1 MEKFLGKSFEVLAF
15 LNLFN
20 NSKICAFFSNELL
33 KELGNK
39 MPRKTIFWIRFFH
52 IRTSV
57 SKKQCTCNLPIF
69 QGLKAFIL
77 RPIVG
82 LPIEASTKATTNH
95 CMFAAL
101 SSSLFGLFG
110 WSSNLWSLCRCFSSW
125 NCQKEAVFT
134 NQIIIPKNKSLLSTY
149 FISTEFI

>member
-1 MEKFLGKSFEVLAF
+1 MESFWVKVLKFWHCSISSTMAIFVHFSLMNSSKSLVTNTL
-15 LNLFN
+15 
-20 NSKICAFFSNELL
+20 
-33 KELGNK
+33 
-39 MPRKTIFWIRFFH
+39 RKTIFRIRFFH
-52 IRTSV
+52 VRTSV

-125 NCQKEAVFT
+125 NCQKAVFT
-134 NQIIIPKNKSLLSTY
+134 NQIIIPKNKSLPSTY